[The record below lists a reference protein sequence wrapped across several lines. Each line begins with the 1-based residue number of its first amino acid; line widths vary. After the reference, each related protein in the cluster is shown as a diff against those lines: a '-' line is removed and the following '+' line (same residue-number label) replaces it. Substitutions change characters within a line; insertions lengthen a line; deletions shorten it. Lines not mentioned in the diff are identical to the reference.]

1 MAWELLFG
9 SDLGLM
15 SLATIVLVIVI
26 AVVYMRY
33 FLAKME
39 QDDRNSA

>member
-39 QDDRNSA
+39 QDGRNSG